1 MSKLKTSKQRLLPLA
16 LVPLFSVAVL
26 AGCGSDDDDPVTT
39 NPGGMTGGNT
49 LVGDDDGNGI
59 PDAFETLDATA
70 DANGNGIAD
79 VYEMPI
85 DADATPAAD
94 TNDNGIDDSFESAVQ
109 GGDDA
114 NSDGVVD
121 AQAAALA
128 GGGDTGG
135 GDTGGGDTGGG
146 DTGGGDTGG
155 GDTGGNTGG
164 GDTTPPA
171 TGALNDISIG
181 FGDNNVG
188 NAALVWDGTTLSGQV
203 DMVDGTSPV
212 GAAIY
217 TGIAAGGNGQQAVA
231 LNGDGNPTYFVPS
244 GLAADQAALIT
255 DNISSGN
262 LYIQIDLADGSSQNG
277 IILVDGVQPKF
288 TSLSAGNSVPAGTA
302 FSNGQG
308 FMNLN
313 TQTGDFVAV
322 VNVALDATDV
332 DADGNPQTITAAHI
346 HSGGTGENGPVLVGL
361 DDTGSGTSWT
371 AKGTFSTDD
380 LSSVLQ
386 GRAYFNVHGTD
397 GSGFIRGQIPAS
409 Q

>member
-26 AGCGSDDDDPVTT
+26 AGCGSDDDPVTT
-39 NPGGMTGGNT
+39 PPGGSTGGNMV
-49 LVGDDDGNGI
+49 VGDADGNNI

-94 TNDNGIDDSFESAVQ
+94 TNDNGIDDSFEAAVQ
-109 GGDDA
+109 GGDDD

-121 AQAAALA
+121 TQAALLA

-155 GDTGGNTGG
+155 GDTGGG
-164 GDTTPPA
+164 TTPA
-171 TGALNDISIG
+171 GALNDISIG

-188 NAALVWDGTTLSGQV
+188 NAALVWDGSTLSGQL
-203 DMVDGTSPV
+203 DMVAGTSPV
-212 GAAIY
+212 AAAIY
-217 TGIAAGGNGQQAVA
+217 TGIAAGGNGQQAVG
-231 LNGDGNPTYFVPS
+231 LNGDGNPTYFVPT

-262 LYIQIDLADGSSQNG
+262 LYIQVDLADGSSQNG

-288 TSLSAGNSVPAGTA
+288 TSLSAANSVPAGTA

-313 TQTGDFVAV
+313 TETGDFVAV
-322 VNVALDATDV
+322 VNVSLDATDV
-332 DADGNPQTITAAHI
+332 DVDGTPQTITAAHI
-346 HSGGTGENGPVLVGL
+346 HSGGTGENGPVLVSL
-361 DDTGSGTSWT
+361 DDAGSGIRWT
-371 AKGTFSTDD
+371 AKGTLSTDD